1 MTRRKSKNE
10 KGEDKREAGIPPRP
24 EYMERG
30 DVSPKMFLFW
40 HYLANNR
47 GAARHGPRL
56 GLGVIYTRTCLPL
69 GGGEGGEGGGR
80 EGEGGGGRGEL

>member
-10 KGEDKREAGIPPRP
+10 KGEDKKEAGIPPRA

-30 DVSPKMFLFW
+30 DVSTKMLLFW

-56 GLGVIYTRTCLPL
+56 GLGVIYTRTCLPWVA
-69 GGGEGGEGGGR
+69 GR
-80 EGEGGGGRGEL
+80 EGEGIDRGKGAGPGEL